1 LIGIIALW
9 IAAIFT
15 FGAFLVN
22 IMNSAKY
29 RKQMMALRTSRKS
42 AKASKQNAEGK
53 AVLKPSKQSMAT
65 VEQHNEKRANLLYDL
80 SVVCLIAAAVIL
92 WIILLTDQ
100 FTYRYAAQYS
110 SADLSVAFKIT
121 AFWAGQ
127 EGSFLLW
134 VLIHGL
140 IGLMLNHRKEVSP
153 GANAVFSF
161 TQICLLIIL
170 IVRSPFAQ
178 GPEPLVAQ
186 GLNPLLQNFWMISHP
201 PFLFLGYAAL
211 AVPFALAVG
220 ALLDGNTKSWIERA
234 LPYSLFA
241 WAFLG
246 VGNFLG
252 GYWAYEVL
260 GWGGYWAWDP
270 VENSSLIPWLVCG
283 GLVHFLLLARRKPL
297 LVKPVYLTAIA
308 GFSLALYGTFLT
320 RSGILLN
327 FSTHSFG
334 QSSLTTILMAS
345 VIFPFIAAAFVI
357 LIIKWKELPSP
368 EEEEPIRTRGFMTY
382 AGSLG
387 LCLFVFVVFL
397 GTSMP
402 FITKL
407 IGNSTNVAISYYNSS
422 GLLAV
427 VFILITLL
435 FAVVYPWVRPTRVA
449 GAGAG
454 AGAAGSNDA
463 VMVNADEMAA
473 EAASV
478 EAAAVETDGV
488 EAMGVPAA
496 DTEAVTADEAAD
508 KTKAPMAPAVT
519 KIGVALAGA
528 VLFAAAGLIVGI
540 HQSMFMTMMVL
551 LGLFAAGAVFAISI
565 LAFGKGFGRGMS
577 KAALVTHIGLTL
589 LVAGVLFSS
598 AGAEKES
605 PVSFKAGEQ
614 KTVLGRQI
622 TFIGTEELTDNPG
635 YLQKFE
641 VNGEPVEIASR
652 YHGERFGYERK
663 PAILWSLFGDYYVAP
678 DVAGAVQ
685 TLSFGVPKRIDVEGE
700 RIELT
705 LKDFGMASEDADD
718 PSVFV
723 LLDVVQGDKHMEV
736 NLQLLR
742 SAESEMYDTEQVP
755 VFDKY
760 NIFLESISPT
770 NMTVSVYVYGINE
783 TLAEAV
789 NKVNLEVS
797 TKPLI
802 VLVWLGTIVVS
813 LGIIWAALRRWGPSP
828 FQDLHNRKQKKEAIM

>member
-1 LIGIIALW
+1 
-9 IAAIFT
+9 
-15 FGAFLVN
+15 
-22 IMNSAKY
+22 
-29 RKQMMALRTSRKS
+29 
-42 AKASKQNAEGK
+42 
-53 AVLKPSKQSMAT
+53 
-65 VEQHNEKRANLLYDL
+65 
-80 SVVCLIAAAVIL
+80 
-92 WIILLTDQ
+92 
-100 FTYRYAAQYS
+100 
-110 SADLSVAFKIT
+110 
-121 AFWAGQ
+121 
-127 EGSFLLW
+127 
-134 VLIHGL
+134 
-140 IGLMLNHRKEVSP
+140 
-153 GANAVFSF
+153 
-161 TQICLLIIL
+161 
-170 IVRSPFAQ
+170 
-178 GPEPLVAQ
+178 
-186 GLNPLLQNFWMISHP
+186 
-201 PFLFLGYAAL
+201 
-211 AVPFALAVG
+211 
-220 ALLDGNTKSWIERA
+220 
-234 LPYSLFA
+234 
-241 WAFLG
+241 
-246 VGNFLG
+246 
-252 GYWAYEVL
+252 
-260 GWGGYWAWDP
+260 
-270 VENSSLIPWLVCG
+270 
-283 GLVHFLLLARRKPL
+283 
-297 LVKPVYLTAIA
+297 
-308 GFSLALYGTFLT
+308 
-320 RSGILLN
+320 
-327 FSTHSFG
+327 
-334 QSSLTTILMAS
+334 
-345 VIFPFIAAAFVI
+345 
-357 LIIKWKELPSP
+357 
-368 EEEEPIRTRGFMTY
+368 MTY

-387 LCLFVFVVFL
+387 LCLFAFVVFL

-427 VFILITLL
+427 VFILISLL
-435 FAVVYPWVRPTRVA
+435 LAVVYPWVRPARAA
-449 GAGAG
+449 GAGAV
-454 AGAAGSNDA
+454 GSNDA
-463 VMVNADEMAA
+463 VAVNADEMDV

-478 EAAAVETDGV
+478 EAAAVEVAVV
-488 EAMGVPAA
+488 EAAAVEAEDVP
-496 DTEAVTADEAAD
+496 DTETTAVTVDAEAD

-663 PAILWSLFGDYYVAP
+663 PAILWSLLGDYYVAP

-723 LLDVVQGDKHMEV
+723 LLDVVQGDKHVEV

-828 FQDLHNRKQKKEAIM
+828 FQDLHNRKRKKEAIM